1 MIRSSLLTLLLFVCA
16 VAASAASSVTME
28 VTRTSPS
35 SGFVLPRDG
44 TIYMEVTYRA
54 DQPLRL
60 QARAFK
66 DGKSLDAGQRMNASA
81 VHPAGTGKALVWV
94 SYGEAAVID
103 EVRLT
108 AYDEG
113 WQPLLTLAVA
123 RPAQW
128 LAKSA
133 QKRADPP
140 EWVHGLIA
148 AEQRIAEQYRKDHP
162 PQPDPWGD
170 AMIAF
175 MFLAVP
181 GYFVLQAAAVFT
193 QRGRWRWAALAPLLI
208 TAPAALHAMLALSA
222 GSNLWPIVFIFAAPL
237 GFLYLAL
244 LFAFRLV
251 PAVLHCLPDPKK
263 KTGEAFAPPVC
274 LTRPSV
280 VPVSERSPSEGR
292 GRHCHYRFPPSSAEA
307 RRASERNSDR

>member
-1 MIRSSLLTLLLFVCA
+1 MSKLSLLALLFFICT
-16 VAASAASSVTME
+16 AAADAGSSVQLE
-28 VTRTSPS
+28 VMRMAPS

-44 TIYMEVTYRA
+44 TLYMEVAYRA

-94 SYGEAAVID
+94 SYGDAAVID
-103 EVRLT
+103 EVRIT

-113 WQPLLTLAVA
+113 WQPLLTLAVP

-128 LAKSA
+128 LAKPA
-133 QKRADPP
+133 QKRIEPP
-140 EWVHGLIA
+140 EWVDGLIA

-170 AMIAF
+170 AVVAF

-181 GYFVLQAAAVFT
+181 GYFVLQALALFT
-193 QRGRWRWAALAPLLI
+193 QRGRWLWTAVAPMLV
-208 TAPAALHAMLALSA
+208 TVPAALHAMLALSA

-237 GFLYLAL
+237 GFMYLAL
-244 LFAFRLV
+244 LFTLRLM
-251 PAVLHCLPDPKK
+251 
-263 KTGEAFAPPVC
+263 
-274 LTRPSV
+274 R
-280 VPVSERSPSEGR
+280 R
-292 GRHCHYRFPPSSAEA
+292 GRALPV
-307 RRASERNSDR
+307 